1 MQQWRPST
9 AKDKTNKKL
18 SYKKIKRP
26 QSGKKIPTNKC
37 PEPDGL
43 TGEFCQTFRKELT
56 PTLLK
61 LFQKI
66 AEEHSQAPSTRLS
79 SLWYPNRR
87 YHTHTHTKITDQ
99 YHMNIGAKI
108 LNKILANWIQQHI
121 KRIIYPDQAGFIPGM
136 QHGFFSICK
145 PINMIHHI
153 NKLKNKNHMI
163 MSIDAKKNFRQNSTP
178 IYD

>member
-1 MQQWRPST
+1 MRSLCTTTKSNPCSWQLEKSLCSNEDPVQP
-9 AKDKTNKKL
+9 KIKK
-18 SYKKIKRP
+18 YFFKKIKLP
-26 QSGKKIPTNKC
+26 QSGKKNSYKC

-66 AEEHSQAPSTRLS
+66 AEEHSQVHSTRLP
-79 SLWYPNRR
+79 SLWYPNQTKIS
-87 YHTHTHTKITDQ
+87 HTHTEKKITGQ

-121 KRIIYPDQAGFIPGM
+121 KRIIYLNQVGFIPGV
-136 QHGFFSICK
+136 QHGFFNICK
-145 PINMIHHI
+145 SINVIYHI
-153 NKLKNKNHMI
+153 NI
-163 MSIDAKKNFRQNSTP
+163 EE
-178 IYD
+178 